1 MSKDV
6 RIHPITRETLTREE
20 RPWTIWINGQPHQC
34 HVPGWYPEGDALSI
48 HESEDFLVIEQFI
61 EEVKAL
67 EADET
72 HKDDD

>member
-1 MSKDV
+1 MSKEV
-6 RIHPITRETLTREE
+6 RIDPVTGEKLTREE

-48 HESEDFLVIEQFI
+48 HESEDFLVIEKFI

-72 HKDDD
+72 RKDDD

>member
-6 RIHPITRETLTREE
+6 HIDPVTGEKLTREE

-48 HESEDFLVIEQFI
+48 HESEDFLTIERFI
-61 EEVKAL
+61 EEIKAL
-67 EADET
+67 EAVGAGES
-72 HKDDD
+72 DD